1 MECSNIDSFKQCFY
15 FQVYLKKV
23 PEMYFLENKQYSSDY
38 WKGSVYTPHSP
49 HHGENI
55 YRRGL
60 QDNWFSIKLL
70 LFLVVVSLN
79 WMNSVGSKN
88 PSLKCHMCTPSGC
101 IDIGIRKF
109 EFVKKKLSSFT
120 NKNKTIIKRWISMF
134 SSSMIQSAY
143 SYSQSCKLRQSK
155 HNYNK
160 TLRLYKRDTRNNV
173 RRFSSPPFVPV
184 LR

>member
-15 FQVYLKKV
+15 FQVYPKKV
-23 PEMYFLENKQYSSDY
+23 AEMYFLENKQYSSDY
-38 WKGSVYTPHSP
+38 WEGSVYTPHSP

-60 QDNWFSIKLL
+60 RDNWFSIKLL
-70 LFLVVVSLN
+70 LFLIVVLVRKLN
-79 WMNSVGSKN
+79 E
-88 PSLKCHMCTPSGC
+88 LCC
-101 IDIGIRKF
+101 IGIGIRKF